1 MKVQTLKPNIGISRC
16 QVPSSEAR
24 DARRRASD
32 CSDSP
37 TRDKPRMSILA
48 FFKGGSRGLAG
59 FLVYR
64 LTYFVWLKV
73 LKVFRVY

>member
-1 MKVQTLKPNIGISRC
+1 MEYAQLKVETLKPNIGISRC

-37 TRDKPRMSILA
+37 RMSILA

-64 LTYFVWLKV
+64 VKFS
-73 LKVFRVY
+73 VYSV